1 MDVIEIKTY
10 EYYVFSS
17 REATFFVNTVIL
29 LYGRTAR
36 SSALSGSRRTTQLR

>member
-17 REATFFVNTVIL
+17 REATAYRAADRIEE
-29 LYGRTAR
+29 R
-36 SSALSGSRRTTQLR
+36 GSR